1 MIPRC
6 VAQSKNLPDRRRHPP
21 AHPVVPD
28 RTSGLRG
35 AWTRDSIPDL
45 QKPEGR
51 AAADQH
57 LEACAHL
64 RVTGQTTQVRL
75 EGAARLPDR
84 QGSDCVIETGVHT
97 MWSEQASTNGYQW
110 AGARIISIS
119 GPSAAS
125 LDKWLDT
132 AAH

>member
-1 MIPRC
+1 
-6 VAQSKNLPDRRRHPP
+6 
-21 AHPVVPD
+21 
-28 RTSGLRG
+28 
-35 AWTRDSIPDL
+35 
-45 QKPEGR
+45 
-51 AAADQH
+51 
-57 LEACAHL
+57 
-64 RVTGQTTQVRL
+64 
-75 EGAARLPDR
+75 
-84 QGSDCVIETGVHT
+84 